1 MYSLNTYQIIL
12 IMIKA
17 NKKMK
22 PDVLNLVMVL
32 MWNNSA
38 FLAFV
43 LIYVREKDPNGLSN
57 IIHLELDS

>member
-12 IMIKA
+12 ILIKA

>member
-1 MYSLNTYQIIL
+1 MRD
-12 IMIKA
+12 
-17 NKKMK
+17 MK
-22 PDVLNLVMVL
+22 PPMQYYENKQKKTQESDVLNLAMVL

-43 LIYVREKDPNGLSN
+43 HIYVREKDPNGLSN

>member
-1 MYSLNTYQIIL
+1 MRDRKPPNIR
-12 IMIKA
+12 
-17 NKKMK
+17 KKTKKK
-22 PDVLNLVMVL
+22 PQESDVLNLAMVL

-43 LIYVREKDPNGLSN
+43 HIYVREKDPNGLSN

>member
-17 NKKMK
+17 NNKMK